1 MNVFSKIGDAIRADV
16 LDRLAREVGVETT
29 LNTNLSINGRS
40 DNVINYNIKLSN
52 NETGTEQK
60 EHLTLNVDPRLL
72 LETGEATIDLF
83 KSIDISFI
91 DKDGNASQSYRIED
105 DFPQITFK
113 RSIVSKL
120 N

>member
-1 MNVFSKIGDAIRADV
+1 MCYLKRTFY
-16 LDRLAREVGVETT
+16 
-29 LNTNLSINGRS
+29 TNNFS

-72 LETGEATIDLF
+72 QETGEATIDLF